1 MSVFS
6 GSRYLKTPI
15 YARKGQ
21 QFIFDIR
28 NKFDFNLEEADYYT
42 VVQGDTIDGIAFKF
56 YGNAQLYWAILDSNN
71 LMSELDLEPGM
82 TLVIPPY
89 GDVVSVSE

>member
-6 GSRYLKTPI
+6 GSRYINTPI

-21 QFIFDIR
+21 EFIFDIR
-28 NKFDFNLEEADYYT
+28 KKYKFNLDSANYYT
-42 VVQGDTIDGIAFKF
+42 TVRGDTIDGIANKF
-56 YGNAQLYWAILDSNN
+56 YGNAALYWAILDSNN
-71 LMSELDLEPGM
+71 LMSELDIEPGM

-89 GDVVSVSE
+89 EEVVRVSE

>member
-6 GSRYLKTPI
+6 GSRYIHTPI

-21 QFIFDIR
+21 EFIFDIR
-28 NKFDFNLEEADYYT
+28 NKYKFNLDSADYYT
-42 VVQGDTIDGIAFKF
+42 VVQGDTIDGIADKY
-56 YGNAQLYWAILDSNN
+56 YGNASLYWAILDSNN

-89 GDVVSVSE
+89 EEVVRVSE

>member
-15 YARKGQ
+15 YARKGK

-28 NKFDFNLEEADYYT
+28 NKYKFNLDEADYYT

-56 YGNAQLYWAILDSNN
+56 YGNAQLYWSILDSNG

-89 GDVVSVSE
+89 EDVVRVSE